1 VDAGLVGGDRTDIG
15 VIGNGGGR
23 MSTQALTTMKKI
35 EVVVGTEDAHA
46 VRTLLEHA
54 GVSGFT
60 AISAA
65 SGLGHGGY
73 HASNL
78 AFNTE
83 AGLTLLLAVASEA
96 RADALV
102 VGLRELLEARSGV
115 FFVSDVAVSRP
126 EYFA

>member
-1 VDAGLVGGDRTDIG
+1 
-15 VIGNGGGR
+15 
-23 MSTQALTTMKKI
+23 MSTSTLSPMKKI
-35 EVVVGTEDAHA
+35 EVVVSNEDAHA
-46 VRTLLEHA
+46 VRTLFEHA

-65 SGLGHGGY
+65 AGLGHGGY

-78 AFNTE
+78 TFNTE
-83 AGLTLLLAVASEA
+83 AGLTMLLAVASEA

-102 VGLRELLEARSGV
+102 VGLRELLESRSGV